1 MLAQTENTTPAGG
14 HTMDMPV
21 RISGLRTFTTM
32 ISPAR
37 AMEILEHLNWSRQR
51 DVSQH
56 WVGVLRMARLKGQL
70 TFLTLV
76 YAELP
81 DGSWVLVDGQHRLWA
96 LSDLDQAIPAVI
108 IVYEVGNE
116 RQLESLY
123 LTFDRAKRRG
133 PDVALKAKNVLQKTE
148 RPDLVKRMNGAI
160 PLLSAAFSPSYRAD
174 AGDLEDRSDA
184 SAEWLPWMESY
195 IRLISSGAVADQRR
209 MMRSSVAA
217 VALATLRY
225 APSGRAE
232 EFWSRAATQEMLT
245 ADDPRMRLMAF
256 LREDRRQY
264 GNQRGAIR
272 EVTYCAYV
280 AAAWNAYFEGRTLK
294 ILKASEPVKIL
305 GTPYGTGRRAP

>member
-1 MLAQTENTTPAGG
+1 
-14 HTMDMPV
+14 MDSPV

-32 ISPAR
+32 ISPQR
-37 AMEILEHLNWSRQR
+37 ALGILEHLNWSRQR
-51 DVSQH
+51 DISQH

-96 LSDLDQAIPAVI
+96 LSELDQSIPAVI
-108 IVYEVGNE
+108 IVCEVANE

-133 PDVALKAKNVLQKTE
+133 PDVALKAKNVLQQTE

-160 PLLSAAFSPSYRAD
+160 PLLTAAFSPSYRFGAQ
-174 AGDLEDRSDA
+174 DLEDRSNA
-184 SAEWLPWMESY
+184 SQEWLPWMESY
-195 IRLISSGAVADQRR
+195 IRLISSGAASDQRR
-209 MMRSSVAA
+209 LMRSPVAA

-225 APSGRAE
+225 APRDRAE
-232 EFWSRAATQEMLT
+232 AFWSRAATQEMLT

-256 LREDRRQY
+256 LREEKKRDY
-264 GNQRGAIR
+264 GNARGAIR
-272 EVTYCAYV
+272 EVPYAGYV
-280 AAAWNAYFEGRTLK
+280 AVAWNAYFEGRSLK
-294 ILKASEPVKIL
+294 VLKAVEGAPVKIL
-305 GTPYGTGRRAP
+305 GTPFGTGRRAP